1 YPATGSDSC
10 AHHAAHTV
18 GSSFF
23 GTVPKPVTGI
33 AFVGTRRTG
42 KGISAKY
49 AALLASSPQR
59 RPTSSAI
66 HKPLAGNNLKQAPI
80 LARTTRHI
88 LGGALFLVLL
98 PKPVTGIAFEG
109 TRRTGKGIT
118 VKYAALLAGARQGR
132 TT

>member
-1 YPATGSDSC
+1 MLLL
-10 AHHAAHTV
+10 
-18 GSSFF
+18 
-23 GTVPKPVTGI
+23 PKPVTGI
-33 AFVGTRRTG
+33 AFEGTRRTW
-42 KGISAKY
+42 KGISVRY
-49 AALLASSPQR
+49 AALLAGARQGG
-59 RPTSSAI
+59 TTKSAL
-66 HKPLAGNNLKQAPI
+66 HKPLAGNILQQTPI

-88 LGGALFLVLL
+88 LWGALFLVLL